1 MCTDHISA
9 GPSLQGQDYV
19 LLTDVSNI
27 KLDNAK
33 TKTSQVI
40 RTGDVTDNSYTQISA
55 VREIITHIKP
65 SGSSISIPVEINSL
79 KISAVVDTA
88 AQVTVINKN
97 LLKQMKPNPV
107 LGNLIKLTNAEKGK
121 SINSR
126 MIQVRLVIGK
136 NTFKVAAFAAPISDA
151 MLLGLDF
158 LKVQKAIVNLKENT
172 LKLGDHEIPAV
183 SPSI

>member
-1 MCTDHISA
+1 
-9 GPSLQGQDYV
+9 
-19 LLTDVSNI
+19 
-27 KLDNAK
+27 
-33 TKTSQVI
+33 
-40 RTGDVTDNSYTQISA
+40 
-55 VREIITHIKP
+55 
-65 SGSSISIPVEINSL
+65 L

-88 AQVTVINKN
+88 AQVTVINEN